1 MGWIIGALE
10 KEGLLKMEISSDWKM
25 VDFIDVCDE
34 EIIYSINKKQLKFF
48 RKELELLYYEMKD

>member
-10 KEGLLKMEISSDWKM
+10 KEGLLKMEISSDGKM